1 VTRTFQD
8 VRIFPRLTALEN
20 VVFALSK
27 TASDVTSLI
36 DRAGAV
42 LVNVGLQSH
51 ADRLAGSLSYA
62 EQKILMM
69 GLVLSREDPVVF
81 LDEIAA
87 GLDHASVHALAG
99 LVRRI
104 AASGRAVC
112 VVEHNLSFVWD
123 VADVVYVLDA
133 GRVIASG
140 VPADIQANTN
150 VVEIYFGQ
158 SGAPGHA

>member
-1 VTRTFQD
+1 
-8 VRIFPRLTALEN
+8 
-20 VVFALSK
+20 
-27 TASDVTSLI
+27 
-36 DRAGAV
+36 
-42 LVNVGLQSH
+42 LQSH